1 MSLKEQG
8 RRRLRRSPPQ
18 LRRLAH
24 RPYVS
29 HTTEEVTHHL
39 VGVELGEHP
48 WLRSVFTSA
57 TTLDDLPQAPEDPD
71 YYRP

>member
-1 MSLKEQG
+1 MLTG
-8 RRRLRRSPPQ
+8 L
-18 LRRLAH
+18 
-24 RPYVS
+24 YVS